1 MAMPDFIGIGAQKAG
16 TTWLYD
22 MLAQN
27 PSVWLPPL
35 KEVHYFDYLQAPQAR
50 RQKRAE
56 HIEKVAGRL
65 ERGKLD
71 KGSEG
76 DGAAKAAHL
85 RSLIGDHLLTP
96 EWYASIFD
104 YPDAEGRVTGE
115 ITPAYLELDDK
126 GMQTLTG
133 MLPKTK
139 FVLLVRE
146 PAARTMSQLKMA
158 VARSKADPGAGGKD
172 WAFFLKKIRT
182 NTRGNYQT
190 AIPLWQ
196 KSVGSERLLIR
207 PFGRVRH
214 DPANL
219 LHEIEDFIGA
229 KRFDGYE
236 DLTEPSHKTKDVA
249 AVPDWVV
256 KEVELMAAP
265 QKDYLI
271 EAFGEEFYKNTR

>member
-27 PSVWLPPL
+27 PSIWLPPL
-35 KEVHYFDYLQAPQAR
+35 KEVHYFDYLQAPPAR
-50 RQKRAE
+50 RQKRAD

-104 YPDAEGRVTGE
+104 YPDARGRVTGE
-115 ITPAYLELDDK
+115 ITPAYLELDDN

-133 MLPKTK
+133 MLPKTR

-158 VARSKADPGAGGKD
+158 VARSKADPGAGSKD

-236 DLTEPSHKTKDVA
+236 DMTEPSHKTKDVA
-249 AVPDWVV
+249 AVPDWVT
-256 KEVELMAAP
+256 KEVEQMAAP

>member
-27 PSVWLPPL
+27 PSIWLPPL
-35 KEVHYFDYLQAPQAR
+35 KEVHYFDYLQAPPAR
-50 RQKRAE
+50 WQKRAE

-104 YPDAEGRVTGE
+104 YPDARGRVTGE
-115 ITPAYLELDDK
+115 ITPAYLELDDN

-133 MLPKTK
+133 MLPKTR

-158 VARSKADPGAGGKD
+158 VARSKADPGAGSKD

-236 DLTEPSHKTKDVA
+236 DMTEPSHKTKDVA
-249 AVPDWVV
+249 AVPDWVT

>member
-27 PSVWLPPL
+27 PSIWLPPL
-35 KEVHYFDYLQAPQAR
+35 KEVHYFDYLDAPPAR

-85 RSLIGDHLLTP
+85 RSLVGDHLLTP

-104 YPDAEGRVTGE
+104 YPDAKGRVTGE
-115 ITPAYLELDDK
+115 ITPAYLELDEK

-133 MLPKTK
+133 MLPNTK

-158 VARSKADPGAGGKD
+158 VARSKADPDAGAKD
-172 WAFFLKKIRT
+172 WAFFLKKIKT

-196 KSVGSERLLIR
+196 KSVGADRLLIR

-219 LHEIEDFIGA
+219 PHEIEDFIGA

-236 DLTEPSHKTKDVA
+236 DMTEPSHKTKDVA
-249 AVPDWVV
+249 TVPDWVTR
-256 KEVELMAAP
+256 EVEAMAAP

>member
-35 KEVHYFDYLQAPQAR
+35 KEVHFFDYLNPSPAR
-50 RQKRAE
+50 RRRRSD
-56 HIEKVAGRL
+56 HIAKVAGRL

-76 DGAAKAAHL
+76 DAAGKAAFL

-96 EWYASIFD
+96 EWYGSIFD
-104 YPDAEGRVTGE
+104 HPDAQGRVAGE
-115 ITPAYLELDDK
+115 ITPAYLELDDEA
-126 GMQTLTG
+126 MLTLAA
-133 MLPKTK
+133 MLPKTR
-139 FVLLVRE
+139 FVLIIRE

-158 VARSKADPGAGGKD
+158 VARSKSNPDASAKD
-172 WAFFLKKIRT
+172 WAFFLNKIKT
-182 NTRGNYQT
+182 NTRGNYES

-196 KSVGSERLLIR
+196 KSVGADRLLIL
-207 PFGRVRH
+207 PFSQVRN
-214 DPANL
+214 DPAAL
-219 LHEIEDFIGA
+219 LGRIEDFIGA

-236 DLTEPSHKTKDVA
+236 DMTEPSHKTKDVA
-249 AVPDWVV
+249 AVPDWVA
-256 KEVELMAAP
+256 KEVEMMSAP

>member
-27 PSVWLPPL
+27 PSIWLPPL
-35 KEVHYFDYLQAPQAR
+35 KEVHFFDYLGAPPAR
-50 RQKRAE
+50 HQKRAA

-96 EWYASIFD
+96 EWYGSIFD
-104 YPDAEGRVTGE
+104 YSDAKGRVTGE
-115 ITPAYLELDDK
+115 ITPAYLELDEQ
-126 GMQTLTG
+126 GMETLAG

-139 FVLLVRE
+139 FVLIIRE

-158 VARSKADPGAGGKD
+158 VARSKADPAAGAKD
-172 WAFFLKKIRT
+172 WAFFLKKIKT
-182 NTRGNYQT
+182 NTRGNYHT

-229 KRFDGYE
+229 RRFDGYE
-236 DLTEPSHKTKDVA
+236 DMSEPSHKTKDVA
-249 AVPDWVV
+249 QVPEWVA
-256 KEVELMAAP
+256 KEVETMAAP

>member
-27 PSVWLPPL
+27 PSIWLPPL
-35 KEVHYFDYLQAPQAR
+35 KEVHYFDYLDAPPAR

-85 RSLIGDHLLTP
+85 RSLVGDHLLTP
-96 EWYASIFD
+96 KWYASIFD
-104 YPDAEGRVTGE
+104 YPDAKGRVTGE
-115 ITPAYLELDDK
+115 ITPAYLELDEK

-158 VARSKADPGAGGKD
+158 VARSKADPDAGAKN
-172 WAFFLKKIRT
+172 WAFFLKKIKT

-196 KSVGSERLLIR
+196 KSIGADRLLIR
-207 PFGRVRH
+207 PFGRVRN

-229 KRFDGYE
+229 RRFDGYE
-236 DLTEPSHKTKDVA
+236 DISEPSHKTKDVA
-249 AVPDWVV
+249 PVPDWVV
-256 KEVELMAAP
+256 KEVEAMAAP

>member
-27 PSVWLPPL
+27 PAIWLPPL
-35 KEVHYFDYLQAPQAR
+35 KEVHFFDYLDAPQAR
-50 RQKRAE
+50 REKRAA

-76 DGAAKAAHL
+76 DAAAKAAHL
-85 RSLIGDHLLTP
+85 RSLVGNHLLTP

-104 YPDAEGRVTGE
+104 YPDARGRVTGE
-115 ITPAYLELDDK
+115 ITPAYLELDEQ
-126 GMQTLTG
+126 GMDTLSG

-139 FVLLVRE
+139 FVLIVRE

-158 VARSKADPGAGGKD
+158 VARAKADPGSGGKD
-172 WAFFLKKIRT
+172 WSFFLKKIKT

-196 KSVGSERLLIR
+196 KSVGADRILIL
-207 PFGRVRH
+207 PFGRVRN

-229 KRFDGYE
+229 ERFDGYE
-236 DLTEPSHKTKDVA
+236 DMAEPSHKTKDVA
-249 AVPDWVV
+249 PVPDWVAR
-256 KEVELMAAP
+256 EVEDMAAP
-265 QKDYLI
+265 QRDYLI

>member
-27 PSVWLPPL
+27 PSIWLPPL
-35 KEVHYFDYLQAPQAR
+35 KEVHYFDYLQAPPAR
-50 RQKRAE
+50 RQKRAD

-104 YPDAEGRVTGE
+104 YPDARGRVTGE

-126 GMQTLTG
+126 GMKTLTG

-196 KSVGSERLLIR
+196 KSVGSDRLLIR

-236 DLTEPSHKTKDVA
+236 DMTEPSHKTKDVA
-249 AVPDWVV
+249 TVPDWVTR
-256 KEVELMAAP
+256 EVEAMAAP